1 MDSCIGMSCM
11 RGLVKVALAG
21 FPPSPLAD
29 SFSMRHPNPTVSDV
43 ITALGVAQVNDIGT
57 QQQRMDA
64 FGRIVNSGLVNSSPA
79 RKALNM
85 IGGGVLGGAVASMIT
100 DKPFYQGLGA
110 GFGVLAGSG
119 RFGN

>member
-1 MDSCIGMSCM
+1 MT
-11 RGLVKVALAG
+11 KVALSGMEPYPMAV
-21 FPPSPLAD
+21 PYCYQ
-29 SFSMRHPNPTVSDV
+29 RPNPTVSDV

-57 QQQRMDA
+57 PEQRKDA

-79 RKALNM
+79 SRALKM
-85 IGGGVLGGAVASMIT
+85 IGGGILGNAVASMVT

-119 RFGN
+119 GMFGGH